1 VRFDRYNMFIPEQT
15 RVAGQF
21 AAAGSFDRIQFP
33 IWNKF
38 VPRVHVAY
46 DLTGDARTVLKGG
59 WGRFNEIRQT
69 YTEPI
74 PFNPNAIISTTYRWQ
89 DLNNDKKYQAGEV
102 NLDPNGP
109 DFVSRS
115 GGSSYVVN
123 PDESQP
129 QLDEFSATIE
139 RELPAKFSA
148 RVSGVYARGFNN
160 RRLLN
165 TLRPYSAYNIP
176 ITSDNAA
183 HPGTQITYYDYPASL
198 QGLAFQN
205 FEFVN
210 DPNYVNTWATIEL
223 ALVRRLADHWQ
234 VQGSYSATKKNMQF
248 VESGEQ
254 RPTAP
259 LTPNDEIFAKDQTWD
274 WLAKVSGSYQLPWDV
289 LVSEN
294 YQIISGAPRAAQVL
308 LAGGV
313 RIPSLVVNAE
323 PLGSFFLPVQHVLD
337 LRIEK
342 TLRMPGASRLRL
354 RADVFNA
361 LNINAATS
369 VNQRVGPTFM
379 VPTAIVPPRIVAVA
393 ATFVF

>member
-1 VRFDRYNMFIPEQT
+1 M
-15 RVAGQF
+15 
-21 AAAGSFDRIQFP
+21 
-33 IWNKF
+33 
-38 VPRVHVAY
+38 
-46 DLTGDARTVLKGG
+46 LKGG

-69 YTEPI
+69 YSEPI
-74 PFNPNAIISTTYRWQ
+74 PFNPNAITTTTYRWH
-89 DLNNDKKYQAGEV
+89 DLNSDLRYQAGEV
-102 NLDPNGP
+102 NLDPNSA

-115 GGSSYVVN
+115 GGTTYVVN

-139 RELPAKFSA
+139 RQLPGQFAV

-176 ITSDNAA
+176 ITRENLA
-183 HPGTQITYYDYPASL
+183 HPGTTLTYYDYPASL

-205 FEFVN
+205 FMFVN
-210 DPNYVNTWATIEL
+210 VPDYVNSWSTIEV
-223 ALVRRLADHWQ
+223 AMVRRLANRWQ

-259 LTPNDEIFAKDQTWD
+259 LTPNDEIFASDKTWD
-274 WLAKVSGSYQLPWDV
+274 WLVKASGSYQLPWDV

-308 LAGGV
+308 LSGGV
-313 RIPSLVVNAE
+313 QIPSLVVNAE
-323 PLGSFFLPVQHVLD
+323 PLGSFFLPTQHVLD
-337 LRIEK
+337 LRVEK
-342 TLRMPGASRLRL
+342 AVRLWGASRLRL
-354 RADVFNA
+354 RADVFNS
-361 LNINAATS
+361 LNINVATA
-369 VNQRVGPTFM
+369 VNQRVGATFR
-379 VPTAIVPPRIVAVA
+379 VPTAIVPPRIVALA
-393 ATFVF
+393 ATFAF